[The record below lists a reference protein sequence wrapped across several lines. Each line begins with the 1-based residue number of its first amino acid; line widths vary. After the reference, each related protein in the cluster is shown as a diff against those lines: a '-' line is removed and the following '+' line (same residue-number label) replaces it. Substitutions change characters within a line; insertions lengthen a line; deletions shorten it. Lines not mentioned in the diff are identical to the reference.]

1 MRGWMDVM
9 SGFGREHD
17 PGDQMHDGAEAR
29 VTYGLSLEL
38 HLSSSLASLCMTPL
52 GAMHMW

>member
-1 MRGWMDVM
+1 MDVM